1 MPTATFEIKNFFPG
15 GTNIINNLELMQ
27 STGTLTIDI
36 YPGYERLA
44 EALILYIINQATDEI
59 AYADRLINFPTEGI
73 EVDYPQLTISLPS
86 NTGNGYQSQTCI
98 CDLAVR
104 PRKTKIALVSI
115 ELIVETGTFHVDFN
129 GGRPIVHGEEY
140 CVSGDWEKDAF
151 IRAEATCDAYAKLQ
165 FTDISGAL
173 DPNILTSNLA
183 ILLGDERTPVK
194 VGEPFFLRGYGRE
207 TAIYFKWTGI
217 DSGGDIKFTIKL
229 KAVQAVGNLMQDFDF
244 GFSDTSSVG
253 ENSMSAGSRIKST
266 VTNGTKFPTDY
277 AMSVYWGTSPEY
289 ATTVSYY
296 PRDGY
301 ALSPTVTVQN
311 AEYEW
316 SPKTGELK
324 LWNPVQIDNTPVYV
338 TVTSY
343 VDAEKTIRAEL
354 IKQSGLAASMV
365 RNAHSAYGQMLDVS
379 ETADNDIFRSLE
391 TSECLMLFDFR
402 PRESAEDMSETEDDD
417 DTISYYKAYRVH
429 VIMYGEPA
437 TTLSHTVVARMRTE
451 LCRMNLQSKD
461 IHLERVS
468 SPVAFYEY
476 ENMRLWVRA
485 DFDIDISYKTQ
496 ILPVESEEPFAAF
509 SALDIRTTNK

>member
-1 MPTATFEIKNFFPG
+1 MPTATFEIKNFFPTG
-15 GTNIINNLELMQ
+15 SKIIYNRELMQ
-27 STGTLTIDI
+27 STGTLTINI
-36 YPGYERLA
+36 RAGYERLA
-44 EALILYIINQATDEI
+44 EALILHIRNRATGETV
-59 AYADRLINFPTEGI
+59 YADTLINFPTEGI
-73 EVDYPQLTISLPS
+73 EVYYPELTISLPS
-86 NTGNGYQSQTCI
+86 NTGNDYQSQTCI
-98 CDLAVR
+98 CDLAVV
-104 PRKTKIALVSI
+104 PSKTKIASVSI
-115 ELIVETGTFHVDFN
+115 ELIVETGTFYIDFN
-129 GGRPIVHGEEY
+129 GGRPIVYEGKY
-140 CVSGDWEKDAF
+140 LVSDDWEKDAF
-151 IRAEATCDAYAKLQ
+151 IRTEATCDAYAKLQ

-194 VGEPFFLRGYGRE
+194 VGEPFFLRGYGRNTDIHFE
-207 TAIYFKWTGI
+207 WTGI
-217 DSGGDIKFTIKL
+217 DSGGDIKFTIEL
-229 KAVQAVGNLMQDFDF
+229 KAVQAVNNPMQNFDF
-244 GFSDTSSVG
+244 GFSDTSSTAA
-253 ENSMSAGSRIKST
+253 NSMSAGSRIKST
-266 VTNGTKFPTDY
+266 VTNGTKFPTGY
-277 AMSVYWGTSPEY
+277 AMSVYWATSPEY

-316 SPKTGELK
+316 SPKTGKLK

-391 TSECLMLFDFR
+391 TSECLMLFELR

-461 IHLERVS
+461 IHFERVS
-468 SPVAFYEY
+468 SPVAFHEY
-476 ENMRLWVRA
+476 KNMRLWERA
-485 DFDIDISYKTQ
+485 DFDIDISCKTQ

-509 SALDIRTTNK
+509 SALDIRTTNE

>member
-1 MPTATFEIKNFFPG
+1 MPTTTYEIKNFFPNS
-15 GTNIINNLELMQ
+15 TNIIDNRELMQ
-27 STGTLTIDI
+27 STGTLTINI
-36 YPGYERLA
+36 RAGYERLA
-44 EALILYIINQATDEI
+44 EALILYIINQATGETV
-59 AYADRLINFPTEGI
+59 YADRLINFPTEGI
-73 EVDYPQLTISLPS
+73 EVEYPKLTISLPS
-86 NTGNGYQSQTCI
+86 NTSNDYQSQTCI
-98 CDLAVR
+98 CDLAVA
-104 PRKTKIALVSI
+104 PSKTKIAFVSI

-129 GGRPIVHGEEY
+129 GGRPIVNEY
-140 CVSGDWEKDAF
+140 EYYVSGDWEKDAF
-151 IRAEATCDAYAKLQ
+151 IQTEASCNAYAKLK
-165 FTDISGAL
+165 FTNISGAL
-173 DPNILTSNLA
+173 DPNILTSNLT

-194 VGEPFFLRGYGRE
+194 VGEPFFLPGYGRN
-207 TAIYFKWTGI
+207 TDIHFKWTGI
-217 DSGGDIKFTIKL
+217 DSGGDIKFTIEL
-229 KAVQAVGNLMQDFDF
+229 NAVQAVGNSSQDFDF
-244 GFSDTSSVG
+244 GFTYTSSVG
-253 ENSMSAGSRIKST
+253 ANSMSAGSRIKST
-266 VTNGTKFPTDY
+266 VTNGTKFTTDY
-277 AMSVYWGTSPEY
+277 SMSVYWATSPEY

-391 TSECLMLFDFR
+391 TSECLMLFDLR
-402 PRESAEDMSETEDDD
+402 PRESEEDMSETEDDD

-437 TTLSHTVVARMRTE
+437 TVLSHTVVARMRTE
-451 LCRMNLQSKD
+451 LCRMNLQSKG
-461 IHLERVS
+461 IHLEHVS

-476 ENMRLWVRA
+476 ENMRQWERA

>member
-1 MPTATFEIKNFFPG
+1 MPTTTYEIKNFFPNS
-15 GTNIINNLELMQ
+15 TYIIDNRELMQ
-27 STGTLTIDI
+27 STGTLTINI
-36 YPGYERLA
+36 RAGYERLA
-44 EALILYIINQATDEI
+44 EALILHIINQATGEI
-59 AYADRLINFPTEGI
+59 AYAGKLINFPTEGI
-73 EVDYPQLTISLPS
+73 EVDYPQLTISLPP
-86 NTGNGYQSQTCI
+86 NTGNDYQSKTCI

-104 PRKTKIALVSI
+104 PSKTKIVSVSI

-129 GGRPIVHGEEY
+129 YGRPIVYKGEY
-140 CVSGDWEKDAF
+140 CVSDDWEKDAF
-151 IRAEATCDAYAKLQ
+151 IQTEATCNAYAKLK

-173 DPNILTSNLA
+173 DPNILTSNLT
-183 ILLGDERTPVK
+183 ILLGDEQTPVK
-194 VGEPFFLRGYGRE
+194 VGEPFFLRGYGRN
-207 TAIYFKWTGI
+207 TAIHFKWTGI
-217 DSGGDIKFTIKL
+217 DSGGDIKFKIEL
-229 KAVQAVGNLMQDFDF
+229 KAVQALENTSQDFDF
-244 GFSDTSSVG
+244 GFTDASSTAA
-253 ENSMSAGSRIKST
+253 NSMSAGSRIKST
-266 VTNGTKFPTDY
+266 VTNGTKFPTDCQ
-277 AMSVYWGTSPEY
+277 MSVYWATSPEY
-289 ATTVSYY
+289 ATTISYY

-391 TSECLMLFDFR
+391 TSECLMLFDLR
-402 PRESAEDMSETEDDD
+402 PRESEEDMSETEDDD

-461 IHLERVS
+461 IHLEHVS
-468 SPVAFYEY
+468 SPVVFYEY
-476 ENMRLWVRA
+476 ENMRQWERA

>member
-1 MPTATFEIKNFFPG
+1 MPTATYEIKNFFPNS
-15 GTNIINNLELMQ
+15 TDVIYNRELMQ
-27 STGTLTIDI
+27 STGTLTINI
-36 YPGYERLA
+36 RAGYERLA
-44 EALILYIINQATDEI
+44 EALILRIKNQATGEM

-73 EVDYPQLTISLPS
+73 EVEYPELTISLPS
-86 NTGNGYQSQTCI
+86 NTSNDYQSQTCI
-98 CDLAVR
+98 CDLAVV
-104 PRKTKIALVSI
+104 PSKTKIASVSI
-115 ELIVETGTFHVDFN
+115 ELIVETGTFHINFN
-129 GGRPIVHGEEY
+129 NGRPIVYEGEY
-140 CVSGDWEKDAF
+140 CVSDDWEKDAF
-151 IRAEATCDAYAKLQ
+151 IETEASCDAYAKLK
-165 FTDISGAL
+165 FTNISGAL
-173 DPNILTSNLA
+173 DPNILTSNLT
-183 ILLGDERTPVK
+183 ILLGDEQTPIK
-194 VGEPFFLRGYGRE
+194 VGEPFFLRGYGRNTE
-207 TAIYFKWTGI
+207 IYFEWTGV
-217 DSGGDIKFTIKL
+217 DSGGDIKFTIEL
-229 KAVQAVGNLMQDFDF
+229 KAVQAVGNPLQDFDF
-244 GFSDTSSVG
+244 GFTDTSTVDR
-253 ENSMSAGSRIKST
+253 NSMIAGSRIKST
-266 VTNGTKFPTDY
+266 VTNGTKFTDY
-277 AMSVYWGTSPEY
+277 TMSVCWATSPEY

-391 TSECLMLFDFR
+391 TSECLILFELR
-402 PRESAEDMSETEDDD
+402 PRESVGDMSETEDDD

-461 IHLERVS
+461 IHFERVS
-468 SPVAFYEY
+468 YPVAFHEY
-476 ENMRLWVRA
+476 KNMRLWERA
-485 DFDIDISYKTQ
+485 DFDIDISCKTQ

-509 SALDIRTTNK
+509 SALDIRTTNE